1 MRLMMKR
8 SRTKPLGFEGH
19 SKGIEESPEAAL
31 QTVQMCLIHNDFK
44 PFVAQETKKIFRLAG
59 KVPSIM
65 RANVLSIMPAGDA
78 GLTRLFKRFR
88 TRLGYGLTH
97 RPGT

>member
-44 PFVAQETKKIFRLAG
+44 HLLHRKAKHFRLVR
-59 KVPSIM
+59 KVSSIM
-65 RANVLSIMPAGDA
+65 PAKVLSIMPAGDA